1 MIKKILSYLYPIVL
15 HKESSTTS
23 TLLEVTLYN
32 GKLLLDSKHTNY
44 SYGAL
49 EQVLKKGLLYIGKTS
64 IQEMNAILILGVAG
78 GSVVKTLVNDFGFTK
93 RIKGVE
99 IDENCNKIANDY
111 FGLNQ
116 LKNFTCII
124 DDAENFVQNTTEKFD
139 LLIIDIFNDD
149 KMPKFLF
156 EKSFV
161 ENCQKLVTI
170 NGYILF
176 NTMLPRNQKELLN
189 HYKLYFSENK
199 YTITHL
205 KNVKKCNDLLLIRK
219 YS

>member
-124 DDAENFVQNTTEKFD
+124 DDAENFVQNTSEKFD

-189 HYKLYFSENK
+189 HYKLYFSKNK
-199 YTITHL
+199 YKIKQL
-205 KNVKKCNDLLLIRK
+205 KKVEKFNDLLIIK
-219 YS
+219 SI

>member
-124 DDAENFVQNTTEKFD
+124 DDAENFVQNTSEKFD

-205 KNVKKCNDLLLIRK
+205 KNVKKYNDLLLIRK

>member
-205 KNVKKCNDLLLIRK
+205 KNVKKYNDLLLIRK